1 MPEIR
6 RICFSVLV
14 FCASLAA
21 HAAEPHWL
29 RISSDHFIVLTD
41 ANQKRGHEIA
51 ARFEQMRA
59 VFGELLMRKQVRM
72 GEPIE
77 IIALSDP
84 AKYSQLAPLINGQ
97 PLTAPGFYLSGE
109 DQVFIVLNAS
119 DPDCWRAIEH
129 PLARYFLD
137 YNYPPTQPWFD
148 EGVAEYFASLYFT
161 PLKTELG
168 SDPGLVPRQDLR
180 SSPTDSTSASRTNGA
195 GPQPLGEIL
204 DHASWMNLTD
214 LLQSKNHVGSGEARP
229 DQLFAAQ
236 SWILV
241 HYLVSQ
247 NKLSE
252 TGTYFGLV
260 ELQNLPVAQAVEQAF
275 GMPMAQLDSAV
286 KNYFHALKLAPASP
300 PPSMPPNKPAV
311 PERLNESALPFSIDE
326 VSTTANQVPL
336 AEATALVD
344 EMKLRIPERREQATQ
359 ELEQLASDERT
370 DTVVSHRALAW
381 AHIQKGETKEAFEE
395 LNSAVQIS
403 SSDPWS
409 RFGLALA
416 SYHSGEKG
424 AKIQGLANMMESLHI
439 VIDRFPEFAEAYNM
453 LGWARLVGGGANAA
467 VESMKMAVQLS
478 PRNEQYQLRFAEAYL
493 AARKWDNATA
503 LLDRLAASQDVHVAA
518 SAKKD
523 LHDLPYL
530 KRFGIPP
537 QEDSPPKQE
546 ASGGAAGKTATHDKI
561 KRETGDEPGSADE
574 NPEIQVTEVPAA
586 PRIDKRPIKFLK
598 AKLLSVDCSQAPSA
612 ILLVSKGAA
621 TLKLRTPDYKSLV
634 VMGADKFSCE
644 WTNRPV
650 NVNYR
655 ADAKGGGDL
664 VSVEVQ

>member
-1 MPEIR
+1 LIA
-6 RICFSVLV
+6 VL
-14 FCASLAA
+14 LAAMSA

-77 IIALSDP
+77 IIAVSDP
-84 AKYSQLAPLINGQ
+84 AKYSQLAPLSNGQ

-416 SYHSGEKG
+416 SYTQ
-424 AKIQGLANMMESLHI
+424 AK
-439 VIDRFPEFAEAYNM
+439 
-453 LGWARLVGGGANAA
+453 
-467 VESMKMAVQLS
+467 K
-478 PRNEQYQLRFAEAYL
+478 
-493 AARKWDNATA
+493 ARKF
-503 LLDRLAASQDVHVAA
+503 RAS
-518 SAKKD
+518 
-523 LHDLPYL
+523 L
-530 KRFGIPP
+530 
-537 QEDSPPKQE
+537 
-546 ASGGAAGKTATHDKI
+546 T
-561 KRETGDEPGSADE
+561 
-574 NPEIQVTEVPAA
+574 
-586 PRIDKRPIKFLK
+586 
-598 AKLLSVDCSQAPSA
+598 
-612 ILLVSKGAA
+612 
-621 TLKLRTPDYKSLV
+621 
-634 VMGADKFSCE
+634 
-644 WTNRPV
+644 
-650 NVNYR
+650 
-655 ADAKGGGDL
+655 
-664 VSVEVQ
+664 

>member
-1 MPEIR
+1 
-6 RICFSVLV
+6 
-14 FCASLAA
+14 
-21 HAAEPHWL
+21 
-29 RISSDHFIVLTD
+29 
-41 ANQKRGHEIA
+41 
-51 ARFEQMRA
+51 
-59 VFGELLMRKQVRM
+59 
-72 GEPIE
+72 
-77 IIALSDP
+77 
-84 AKYSQLAPLINGQ
+84 
-97 PLTAPGFYLSGE
+97 
-109 DQVFIVLNAS
+109 
-119 DPDCWRAIEH
+119 
-129 PLARYFLD
+129 
-137 YNYPPTQPWFD
+137 
-148 EGVAEYFASLYFT
+148 
-161 PLKTELG
+161 
-168 SDPGLVPRQDLR
+168 
-180 SSPTDSTSASRTNGA
+180 
-195 GPQPLGEIL
+195 
-204 DHASWMNLTD
+204 
-214 LLQSKNHVGSGEARP
+214 
-229 DQLFAAQ
+229 
-236 SWILV
+236 
-241 HYLVSQ
+241 
-247 NKLSE
+247 
-252 TGTYFGLV
+252 
-260 ELQNLPVAQAVEQAF
+260 
-275 GMPMAQLDSAV
+275 
-286 KNYFHALKLAPASP
+286 
-300 PPSMPPNKPAV
+300 MPPNKPAV